1 MHKVWPTQNIAIF
14 GKYLT
19 ASEIQYYLE
28 FQEYPNTSE
37 TGFASVYNVLGWK
50 QSEAREAFSM
60 TNIQYSYGGTGTTC
74 KVGNCDFF
82 PGIKVSKEQRQCLS
96 VKVCEFASKELD
108 TGHTS
113 VDFTQPIFKNMFD
126 ANEKFHEKA
135 TICIFAKAHKYSC
148 GYINEN
154 GVKYNGK
161 PKLGELVQVNN
172 TKKKFIG
179 CTKWKPKEKN
189 YQFLTILPNVD
200 LELLEMM
207 FNEHSYHPHGIDFE
221 NDEVNTVDECFMV
234 RPNIARSDECPF
246 LHKIG
251 NHIVKG
257 VISKKASKHNHSPPP
272 PRKTPYNIRNQLQKI
287 INSEHILDL
296 TRRKF
301 LTGTMIQTYLNGKML
316 SDLHPSLNNQ
326 SKIDYF
332 IEKSQRSQ
340 YPFSQNV
347 LGVVHKFM
355 KYNMSAD
362 PYIRSIRFLDN
373 GQYIILCA
381 TKEQT
386 IALSELTH
394 IEIDMA
400 FKRIHGI
407 TNEWEVTAYLP
418 RVQKTLTFARIFTN
432 IETAEAYQNLF
443 EDLFGCIERDIGK
456 TFNFHHIHGE
466 GLGCIIADQHK
477 GQALGLGQY
486 LNSKYPHLTPIE
498 HLQHIYKLC
507 QVHYKW

>member
-1 MHKVWPTQNIAIF
+1 MAESPVENQEIIEEWPTQNIAIF

-82 PGIKVSKEQRQCLS
+82 PGIKVSKEQRQCLN

-135 TICIFAKAHKYSC
+135 TICIFAKAHEYSC

-221 NDEVNTVDECFMV
+221 NDEAKAVDKYFMV
-234 RPNIARSDECPF
+234 RPNNARSDACPF

-287 INSEHILDL
+287 IDSEHILDL

-418 RVQKTLTFARIFTN
+418 RVQKTLTFAQIFTN

-443 EDLFGCIERDIGK
+443 EDLLGCIERDIGK
-456 TFNFHHIHGE
+456 TFNFYHIYSE
-466 GLGCIIADQHK
+466 GLGCIIAD
-477 GQALGLGQY
+477 
-486 LNSKYPHLTPIE
+486 
-498 HLQHIYKLC
+498 
-507 QVHYKW
+507 